1 MNTIE
6 QTITPTPESTPSY
19 ISAAQQGHHTWARY
33 LIGTILIAVAWFGIG
48 TLATLIMIVGYG
60 VVIGDLGIAFQLAS
74 PTPPP
79 DLIVPTFLVLMVSF
93 VPFFLGTVV
102 VVRFLHNRPVRTLVT
117 GKSRINWR
125 RVGTGAGI
133 WLLLLIV
140 TLGIDLVL
148 RPDMYTFQ
156 FDPGQW
162 LPYTLLALFF
172 IPIQA
177 GTEELVFRGY
187 LMQATS
193 VFTRNPILLLLPSS
207 LLFGALH
214 LANPEVASNFWLLAA
229 YYAMFGLFTAWISL
243 KDGTIEL
250 ALGMHIANNMTAIIS
265 TFPDSALPAPA
276 PILKNV
282 FEPEIDVTLFIVM
295 AVIFYFV
302 AFGRKALNG
311 EIAKI
316 SQIKTNGQTLGDS
329 AEG

>member
-1 MNTIE
+1 MNETLVPE
-6 QTITPTPESTPSY
+6 QPTTY
-19 ISAAQQGHHTWARY
+19 IAAARQGHHTWLRY
-33 LIGTILIAVAWFGIG
+33 LIGTILIAVAWFVGG
-48 TLATLIMIVGYG
+48 TIATLVVIIGYG
-60 VVIGDLGIAFQLAS
+60 VFTGDFGLAFEMAS
-74 PTPPP
+74 PNPPP
-79 DLIVPTFLVLMVSF
+79 DLIVPTFLTLMVSF
-93 VPFFLGTVV
+93 VPFFLGTVA

-125 RVGTGAGI
+125 RVGTGAGV
-133 WLLLLIV
+133 WVVLLLV
-140 TLGIDLVL
+140 TLGIDIVL

-156 FDPGQW
+156 FDITQW
-162 LPYTLLALFF
+162 LPYTLLALLF
-172 IPIQA
+172 IPIQS

-193 VFTRNPILLLLPSS
+193 VFTRNPILLMLPSS

-295 AVIFYFV
+295 AVVFYFIV
-302 AFGRKALNG
+302 FGRKALSGVPLNPAPPAAPV
-311 EIAKI
+311 E
-316 SQIKTNGQTLGDS
+316 
-329 AEG
+329 

>member
-1 MNTIE
+1 
-6 QTITPTPESTPSY
+6 
-19 ISAAQQGHHTWARY
+19 
-33 LIGTILIAVAWFGIG
+33 LIAIAWFVGGTI
-48 TLATLIMIVGYG
+48 ATLVVIIGYG
-60 VVIGDLGIAFQLAS
+60 VLTGDLGVAFELAS
-74 PTPPP
+74 PNPPP
-79 DLIVPTFLVLMVSF
+79 ELIVPTFLALMISF
-93 VPFFLGTVV
+93 VPFFLGTLA
-102 VVRFLHNRPVRTLVT
+102 VVRFLHNRPIRTLVT
-117 GKSRINWR
+117 GKSRINWQ
-125 RVGTGAGI
+125 RVGTGAGV
-133 WLLLLIV
+133 WLVLLLV

-148 RPDMYTFQ
+148 RPDMYSFQ
-156 FDPGQW
+156 FDLGQW
-162 LPYTLLALFF
+162 LPYTLLALLF
-172 IPIQA
+172 IPIQS

-187 LMQATS
+187 LMQAMS

-282 FEPEIDVTLFIVM
+282 FEPEVDVTLFIVM

-302 AFGRKALNG
+302 VFGRKALSG
-311 EIAKI
+311 VPLSPAPPADPVE
-316 SQIKTNGQTLGDS
+316 
-329 AEG
+329 

>member
-1 MNTIE
+1 MNEIVSE
-6 QTITPTPESTPSY
+6 QPTTY
-19 ISAAQQGHHTWARY
+19 IDAARQGHHTWLRY
-33 LIGTILIAVAWFGIG
+33 LIGTILIAIAWFVGG
-48 TLATLIMIVGYG
+48 TIATLVVIIGYG
-60 VVIGDLGIAFQLAS
+60 VLIGDLGVAFEMAS

-79 DLIVPTFLVLMVSF
+79 ELIVPTFLTLMVSF
-93 VPFFLGTVV
+93 VPFFLGALL

-117 GKSRINWR
+117 GQSRINWW
-125 RVGTGAGI
+125 RVGTGAGV
-133 WLLLLIV
+133 WLVLLLV

-148 RPDMYTFQ
+148 RPDMYSFQ
-156 FDPGQW
+156 FDAGQW
-162 LPYTLLALFF
+162 VPYTLLALLF
-172 IPIQA
+172 IPIQS

-193 VFTRNPILLLLPSS
+193 VFSRNPIVLLLPSS

-214 LANPEVASNFWLLAA
+214 LANPEVATNFWLLAA

-295 AVIFYFV
+295 AVIFYV
-302 AFGRKALNG
+302 VVFGRKALSG
-311 EIAKI
+311 VPSSPLRQADPVE
-316 SQIKTNGQTLGDS
+316 
-329 AEG
+329 

>member
-1 MNTIE
+1 MNETIVPE
-6 QTITPTPESTPSY
+6 QPTTY
-19 ISAAQQGHHTWARY
+19 IAAARQGHHTWLRY
-33 LIGTILIAVAWFGIG
+33 LIGTILIAVAWFVVGSI
-48 TLATLIMIVGYG
+48 ATLVVVVGYG
-60 VVIGDLGIAFQLAS
+60 VLVGDFGVALELVS
-74 PTPPP
+74 PNPPP
-79 DLIVPTFLVLMVSF
+79 DLIVPTFIALMVSF
-93 VPFFLGTVV
+93 VPFFLGAVA

-125 RVGTGAGI
+125 RVGTGAGV
-133 WLLLLIV
+133 WVLLLLV

-156 FDPGQW
+156 FDLGQW
-162 LPYTLLALFF
+162 LPYTLLALLF
-172 IPIQA
+172 IPIQS

-193 VFTRNPILLLLPSS
+193 VFTRNPILLMLPSS

-250 ALGMHIANNMTAIIS
+250 ALGMHIANNLTAIIA

-276 PILKNV
+276 PILKTV
-282 FEPEIDVTLFIVM
+282 FEPALDVALFIVM
-295 AVIFYFV
+295 AAIFYFV
-302 AFGRKALNG
+302 AFRKQPQRVVPSNLVPPTDPA
-311 EIAKI
+311 I
-316 SQIKTNGQTLGDS
+316 
-329 AEG
+329 